1 MTLFVHNYHRFIYP
15 YKRMRVN
22 QSQTEKYKRQRK
34 INLKKRGKIIKEIK
48 KMRDKNIYI
57 YVEIKIIKENI
68 NL

>member
-1 MTLFVHNYHRFIYP
+1 MTLFAHNYHRFIYP
-15 YKRMRVN
+15 YKKMRVN
-22 QSQTEKYKRQRK
+22 GSQTEKYKRQRK
-34 INLKKRGKIIKEIK
+34 INLKKRGKRIKEIK